1 MTASKT
7 TRSSKGGGE
16 SFGMPSPAVL
26 RRLRISPEVA
36 WFLISRGIP
45 LPECVP
51 LVKTPEP
58 RNVKGAAFDA
68 ERVDRVLAAFAVLR
82 HTQGDLAGQPL
93 VPDPW
98 QVAYIIAPV
107 FGWVRKNDAG
117 RWVRIIRNL
126 YVDLPRKNGKSTM
139 CGGFAIYLTAADGEA
154 GAQVL
159 AAATTSSQASY
170 VFAPVK
176 QLASVAPALR
186 GHVRALQTRIIHPRT
201 NSYFGV
207 VSSVAEAL
215 HGANVHGA
223 VIDELHVHKTPDLVE
238 AIESGT
244 GSRSQPLV
252 VTITTADEGRPNT
265 IYARKRRYI
274 EQLERGVFEDA
285 ASYGVVFAALE
296 SDDPFAEST
305 WKKANPGYGISPTK
319 ESLRDAAAKARN
331 SPAELSA
338 FLRLRLGIR
347 TKQTTR
353 FIDLKAWD
361 RNAGRVDEQALAGR
375 PCFGGLDL
383 GSVSDLTALCWL
395 FPKEDR
401 PGYDALWRFW
411 TPEANLEALDKR
423 TAGAASLWVSQGW
436 LEATPGNVTD
446 YDFVKARILADLD
459 VFDVTSIGYDR
470 WNATQIVNDLVAEDA
485 PMVKVGQG
493 MLSMNPPLKEMQRL
507 VLAGTR
513 GAPLLEHGGNPLMR
527 WMVDNLA
534 VATDAAGNVKPDKA
548 NSGDKIDGVSALA
561 NAISE
566 ALGTA
571 QTRSAYED
579 NDLIIA

>member
-1 MTASKT
+1 MAASKT
-7 TRSSKGGGE
+7 TPSHDGTA
-16 SFGMPSPAVL
+16 FGLPPAATL

-36 WFLISRGIP
+36 WFMVSRGIP
-45 LPECVP
+45 FPEYPP

-58 RNVKGAAFDA
+58 RMVKGAAFDG
-68 ERVDRVLAAFAVLR
+68 ERVDKVLAAFGILR

-107 FGWVRKNDAG
+107 FGWVRKNEAG

-126 YVDLPRKNGKSTM
+126 YVDLPRKNGKSTL

-159 AAATTSSQASY
+159 AAATTSAQASY

-176 QLASVAPALR
+176 QLANVAPALR
-186 GHVRALQTRIIHPRT
+186 GHVRALQNRIIHPRT

-223 VIDELHVHKTPDLVE
+223 IIDELHVHKTPDLVE
-238 AIESGT
+238 AIETGT
-244 GSRSQPLV
+244 GSRSQPLIV
-252 VTITTADEGRPNT
+252 KITTADEGRPNT
-265 IYARKRRYI
+265 IYARNRRYV
-274 EQLERGVFEDA
+274 EQLEVGVFKDP
-285 ASYGVVFAALE
+285 STYGVVFAAEE

-305 WKKANPGYGISPTK
+305 FRKANPGYGISPTK
-319 ESLRDAAAKARN
+319 ESLREAAEKARN
-331 SPAELSA
+331 SPAELSS

-353 FIDLKAWD
+353 FIDLKSWD
-361 RNAGRVDEQALAGR
+361 RNAGHLDEAALEGR
-375 PCFGGLDL
+375 ACWGGLDL

-395 FPKEDR
+395 FPKDG
-401 PGYDALWRFW
+401 PGYDVIWRFW
-411 TPEANLEALDKR
+411 TPEDNLEVLDKR

-436 LEATPGNVTD
+436 LNTTPGNVTD
-446 YDFVKARILADLD
+446 YDYIKAQVLEDMDR
-459 VFDVTSIGYDR
+459 FDVISLGYDR
-470 WNATQIVNDLVAEDA
+470 WNATQIINDLQAEDV
-485 PMVKVGQG
+485 PLVKVGQG
-493 MLSMNPPLKEMQRL
+493 MFAMNPALKEMQRL
-507 VLAGTR
+507 VLTGTKTT
-513 GAPLLEHGGNPLMR
+513 PMLEHGGNPLMR

-534 VATDAAGNVKPDKA
+534 VATDASGNVKPDKA

-571 QTRSAYED
+571 NQRSAYDD

>member
-1 MTASKT
+1 MAASKRT
-7 TRSSKGGGE
+7 PSPSGE
-16 SFGMPSPAVL
+16 AFGMPSAAVL
-26 RRLRISPEVA
+26 RRMRISPEVA
-36 WFLISRGIP
+36 WFMVSRGIP
-45 LPECVP
+45 FPECVP

-58 RNVKGAAFDA
+58 RMVKGAAFDA
-68 ERVDRVLAAFAVLR
+68 ERVDKVLAAFSILR

-223 VIDELHVHKTPDLVE
+223 IIDELHVHKTPDLVE
-238 AIESGT
+238 AIETGT
-244 GSRSQPLV
+244 GSRSQPLIV
-252 VTITTADEGRPNT
+252 KITTADDGRPNT
-265 IYARKRRYI
+265 IYARNRRYV
-274 EQLERGVFEDA
+274 EQLEQGIFKDP
-285 ASYGVVFAALE
+285 STYGVVFAALE
-296 SDDPFAEST
+296 TDDPFAEAT
-305 WKKANPGYGISPTK
+305 WKKANPGYGVSPTK
-319 ESLRDAAAKARN
+319 ESLREAAEKAKN
-331 SPAELSA
+331 SPAELSS

-361 RNAGRVDEQALAGR
+361 RNAGHVDEAELAGR
-375 PCFGGLDL
+375 ACWGGLDL

-395 FPKEDR
+395 FPREDR
-401 PGYDALWRFW
+401 PGYEVVWRFW
-411 TPEANLEALDKR
+411 TPEDNLEALDKR

-436 LEATPGNVTD
+436 LDITPGNVTD
-446 YDFVKARILADLD
+446 YDFIKERVLQDMDA
-459 VFDVTSIGYDR
+459 FDVISLGYDR
-470 WNATQIVNDLVAEDA
+470 WNATQIVNDLMAEDV
-485 PMVKVGQG
+485 PLVKVGQG
-493 MLSMNPPLKEMQRL
+493 MFAMNPALKEIQRL
-507 VLAGTR
+507 VLTGTR
-513 GAPLLEHGGNPLMR
+513 SEPMLAHGGNPLMR

-534 VATDAAGNVKPDKA
+534 VATDASGNVKPDKA

-566 ALGTA
+566 ALGTS
-571 QTRSAYED
+571 QQRSAYD
-579 NDLIIA
+579 DQDLIIA

>member
-1 MTASKT
+1 MAGSKIT
-7 TRSSKGGGE
+7 PSPSGE
-16 SFGMPSPAVL
+16 AFGMPPAATL

-36 WFLISRGIP
+36 WFLVSRGIP
-45 LPECVP
+45 FPEHPP

-58 RNVKGAAFDA
+58 RLVKGAAFDA
-68 ERVDRVLAAFAVLR
+68 ERVDRVLSAFSILR

-107 FGWVRKNDAG
+107 FGWVRRNEAG

-223 VIDELHVHKTPDLVE
+223 IIDELHVHKTPDLVE
-238 AIESGT
+238 AIETGT
-244 GSRSQPLV
+244 GSRSQPLIV
-252 VTITTADEGRPNT
+252 KITTADDGRPNT
-265 IYARKRRYI
+265 IYARNRRYV
-274 EQLERGVFEDA
+274 EQLENGVFKDA
-285 ASYGVVFAALE
+285 STYGVVFAALE

-319 ESLRDAAAKARN
+319 ESLRDAAEKAKN
-331 SPAELSA
+331 SPAELSS

-353 FIDLKAWD
+353 FIDLKSWD
-361 RNAGRVDEQALAGR
+361 RNAGRVDEAALAGR
-375 PCFGGLDL
+375 ACWGGLDL

-395 FPKEDR
+395 FPKDG
-401 PGYDALWRFW
+401 PGYDVIWRFW
-411 TPEANLEALDKR
+411 TPEDNLEALDKR

-436 LEATPGNVTD
+436 LDTTPGNVTD
-446 YDFVKARILADLD
+446 YDFIKERVLQDMD
-459 VFDVTSIGYDR
+459 SFDVISLGYDR
-470 WNATQIVNDLVAEDA
+470 WNATQIINDLQAEDV
-485 PMVKVGQG
+485 PLVKVGQG
-493 MLSMNPPLKEMQRL
+493 MFAMNPALKELQRL
-507 VLAGTR
+507 VLTGTKA
-513 GAPLLEHGGNPLMR
+513 APMLEHGGNPLMR

-534 VATDAAGNVKPDKA
+534 VATDASGNVKPDKA

-571 QTRSAYED
+571 NQRSAYDD

>member
-1 MTASKT
+1 MAASKRT
-7 TRSSKGGGE
+7 PSPSGE
-16 SFGMPSPAVL
+16 AFGMPSAAVL
-26 RRLRISPEVA
+26 RRMRISPEVA
-36 WFLISRGIP
+36 WFMVSRGIP
-45 LPECVP
+45 FPECVP

-58 RNVKGAAFDA
+58 RMVKGAAFDA
-68 ERVDRVLAAFAVLR
+68 ERVDKVLAAFSILR

-107 FGWVRKNDAG
+107 FGWVRKNEAG

-223 VIDELHVHKTPDLVE
+223 IIDELHVHKTPDLVE
-238 AIESGT
+238 AIETGT
-244 GSRSQPLV
+244 GSRSQPLIV
-252 VTITTADEGRPNT
+252 KITTADDGRPNT
-265 IYARKRRYI
+265 IYARNRRYV
-274 EQLERGVFEDA
+274 EQLEQGIFKDP
-285 ASYGVVFAALE
+285 STYGVVFAALE
-296 SDDPFAEST
+296 TDDPFAEAT
-305 WKKANPGYGISPTK
+305 WKKANPGYGVSPTK
-319 ESLRDAAAKARN
+319 ESLREAAEKAKN
-331 SPAELSA
+331 SPAELSS

-361 RNAGRVDEQALAGR
+361 RNAGHVDEAELAGR
-375 PCFGGLDL
+375 ACWGGLDL

-395 FPKEDR
+395 FPREDR
-401 PGYDALWRFW
+401 PGYEVVWRFW
-411 TPEANLEALDKR
+411 TPEDNLEALDKR

-436 LEATPGNVTD
+436 LDTTPGNVTD
-446 YDFVKARILADLD
+446 YDFIKERVLQDMDA
-459 VFDVTSIGYDR
+459 FDVISLGYDR
-470 WNATQIVNDLVAEDA
+470 WNATQIVNDLMAEDV
-485 PMVKVGQG
+485 PLVKVGQG
-493 MLSMNPPLKEMQRL
+493 MFAMNPALKEIQRL
-507 VLAGTR
+507 VLTGTR
-513 GAPLLEHGGNPLMR
+513 SEPMLAHGGNPLMR

-534 VATDAAGNVKPDKA
+534 VATDASGNVKPDKA

-566 ALGTA
+566 ALGTS
-571 QTRSAYED
+571 QQRSAYD
-579 NDLIIA
+579 DQDLIIA

>member
-1 MTASKT
+1 MAGSKT
-7 TRSSKGGGE
+7 TRSSSGDGTA
-16 SFGMPSPAVL
+16 FGLPAPATL
-26 RRLRISPEVA
+26 RRLKISPEVA
-36 WFLISRGIP
+36 WFMVSRGIP
-45 LPECVP
+45 FPEFPP
-51 LVKTPEP
+51 LVKAPEP
-58 RNVKGAAFDA
+58 RMVKGAAFDP
-68 ERVDRVLAAFAVLR
+68 ERVDKVLAAFSVLR

-107 FGWVRKNDAG
+107 FGWVRKNEAG
-117 RWVRIIRNL
+117 RWVRIIRSL
-126 YVDLPRKNGKSTM
+126 YVDVPRKNGKSTL

-159 AAATTSSQASY
+159 AAATTSSQAGY

-186 GHVRALQTRIIHPRT
+186 GHVRALQNRIIHPRT

-223 VIDELHVHKTPDLVE
+223 IIDELHVHKTPDLVE
-238 AIESGT
+238 AIETGT

-252 VTITTADEGRPNT
+252 VKITTADDGRPNT
-265 IYARKRRYI
+265 IYARNRRYI
-274 EQLERGVFEDA
+274 EQLEKNVFKDP
-285 ASYGVVFAALE
+285 STYGVVFAALE
-296 SDDPFAEST
+296 SDDPFAELT
-305 WKKANPGYGISPTK
+305 WKKANPGYGVSPTK
-319 ESLRDAAAKARN
+319 ESLKEAAEKARN

-353 FIDLKAWD
+353 FIDLKSWD
-361 RNAGRVDEQALAGR
+361 RNAGHTKEEDLLGR
-375 PCFGGLDL
+375 GCYGGLDL

-395 FPKEDR
+395 FPKPDR
-401 PGYDALWRFW
+401 HGYDAIWRFW
-411 TPEANLEALDKR
+411 TPEDNLEALDKR
-423 TAGAASLWVSQGW
+423 TANAASLWVSQGW
-436 LEATPGNVTD
+436 LDTTPGNVTD
-446 YDFVKARILADLD
+446 YDYIKERILADMD
-459 VFDVTSIGYDR
+459 RFDVESIGYDR
-470 WNATQIVNDLVAEDA
+470 WNATQIVNDLMAEDV
-485 PMVKVGQG
+485 PLVKTGQG
-493 MLSMNPPLKEMQRL
+493 MFAMNPAMKEMQRL
-507 VLAGTR
+507 VLLGTR
-513 GAPLLEHGGNPLMR
+513 SAPVLEHGGNPIMR

-534 VATDAAGNVKPDKA
+534 VATDASGNVKPDKA

-571 QTRSAYED
+571 QVRSAYED
-579 NDLIIA
+579 SDLIIA